1 MGRRWRSHFIK
12 KKAGRC
18 FISTVQRCL
27 FDLQQDFV
35 KSKTLTFTTTLSNSL
50 IPLNPEKKCN
60 RQLLFSIKNKL
71 KHQSGA
77 SPFPPP
83 NNLLNSTSHI
93 FGFPSQIFPNF
104 SSLSFLF
111 PLVSERLLMKNCPT
125 ASSEQQQSSVS
136 PLLAVSCWGF

>member
-35 KSKTLTFTTTLSNSL
+35 ISKTLTFTTTLSNSL

-83 NNLLNSTSHI
+83 NNLLNSTSHLWISVSDLSKLFI
-93 FGFPSQIFPNF
+93 FEFSF
-104 SSLSFLF
+104 SSIFRAASHEKLSN
-111 PLVSERLLMKNCPT
+111 SLLG
-125 ASSEQQQSSVS
+125 AAAEF
-136 PLLAVSCWGF
+136 G